1 MKVDER
7 TCVDLTLLLELDW
20 PGSMAGP
27 LYVSKTVDFERIAE
41 LSVESQTPDH
51 LVGIELEFVY
61 GPTYGLE
68 LFPDVCVGAPFPLIH
83 LVMNQGVVHVVPDR
97 AYGAH
102 VERTIA
108 EHPTLILNG
117 SIVDHW
123 HRRFRARFYSE
134 APGDTK

>member
-68 LFPDVCVGAPFPLIH
+68 LYFGSRRSGGYGSYDIWVSRIATKDDPWEQATNLGP
-83 LVMNQGVVHVVPDR
+83 VVNSS
-97 AYGAH
+97 A
-102 VERTIA
+102 
-108 EHPTLILNG
+108 
-117 SIVDHW
+117 S
-123 HRRFRARFYSE
+123 
-134 APGDTK
+134 